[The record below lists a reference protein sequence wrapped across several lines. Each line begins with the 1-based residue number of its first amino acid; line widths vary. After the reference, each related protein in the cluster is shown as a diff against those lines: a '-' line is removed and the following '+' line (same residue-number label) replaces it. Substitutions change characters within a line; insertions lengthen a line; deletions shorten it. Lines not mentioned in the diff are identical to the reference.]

1 MEHGQIC
8 TRWLIIIYGGINDIY
23 LDPVPDQISVLDT
36 KVNHFTWFTPNIDSA
51 PSTAPLNGHTATLVG
66 NYDYCICPYTLVGR
80 FGHTASYMDNKIYFL
95 GGITKDNIRGAN
107 DFFYLDVSI
116 PFNLDSTLPIVD
128 LSNDAHQV
136 YPHFYGVSTV
146 CGSNKDTIFL
156 IFGVSKENFSSFS
169 YRFINNKEW
178 VQNTF
183 GGIVKWSSAVCNNN
197 GSYIYIYGSY
207 DVNKYMMTIIDTTRW
222 DSASSD
228 LNIPNYLGPPILLP
242 NGRIAYI
249 GERNIHDLLV
259 NLRNIHM
266 YDTNNGTW
274 ENMSTSGIEPSPR
287 NYHTTVLTQD
297 GLIIIY
303 GGANNKGAPVTDQI
317 SVLDIKVSP
326 FTWSILNDI
335 DPVPRSAPYGG
346 HTATIVGNYM
356 IIAFGFYLNATS
368 LLAVLN
374 DQIHMIDVSED
385 NNYKFVKSFT
395 PNITKTAYPTETLA
409 TIPNITKAA
418 SPTKSAIIGGTTGGI
433 ATIIIIVSVSY
444 LLYRKK
450 RTVKYAPQA
459 KPAINC

>member
-1 MEHGQIC
+1 
-8 TRWLIIIYGGINDIY
+8 
-23 LDPVPDQISVLDT
+23 
-36 KVNHFTWFTPNIDSA
+36 
-51 PSTAPLNGHTATLVG
+51 
-66 NYDYCICPYTLVGR
+66 
-80 FGHTASYMDNKIYFL
+80 
-95 GGITKDNIRGAN
+95 
-107 DFFYLDVSI
+107 
-116 PFNLDSTLPIVD
+116 
-128 LSNDAHQV
+128 
-136 YPHFYGVSTV
+136 
-146 CGSNKDTIFL
+146 
-156 IFGVSKENFSSFS
+156 
-169 YRFINNKEW
+169 
-178 VQNTF
+178 
-183 GGIVKWSSAVCNNN
+183 
-197 GSYIYIYGSY
+197 
-207 DVNKYMMTIIDTTRW
+207 MMTIIDTTRW

-274 ENMSTSGIEPSPR
+274 GNMSTSGIEPSPR
-287 NYHTTVLTQD
+287 NYHTTVLTQN

-303 GGANNKGAPVTDQI
+303 GGANNKGAPVADLI

-368 LLAVLN
+368 QLAVLN

-409 TIPNITKAA
+409 TIPNITKTAY
-418 SPTKSAIIGGTTGGI
+418 PTKSAIIGGTIGGI

-450 RTVKYAPQA
+450 RTVIYAPQA
-459 KPAINC
+459 KHAINC